1 MKDNLFFSIVIP
13 TYNRAAFILKSLD
26 SVFQQDYTNFEIIV
40 VNDGSTD
47 NTLEVLRSITDS
59 RLKILSITNS
69 ERAAA
74 RNRGVEIAKGDY
86 VTFLDSDDK
95 YYSNYLSNANTVLL
109 NKNSPVFYHQAYEVR
124 NTNGKK
130 LNYDINYG
138 DGIKFLLDGN
148 PLSCLGIFIKREE
161 ALKFP
166 FVEDRSLSGSED
178 WELWIRISVHFGLVK
193 DKTLTACLI
202 AHDKR
207 SVIQIEQKKLL
218 RRKKMLLHYIFQD
231 KKVHEEYGKYENHIM
246 SYSYTYI
253 ALHLILD
260 GHPFEGIKFLI
271 KAIALHPLCLI
282 DRRMLGI
289 GKHLVLSLFHLIF
302 YRKK

>member
-1 MKDNLFFSIVIP
+1 LIP
-13 TYNRAAFILKSLD
+13 SFNKIT
-26 SVFQQDYTNFEIIV
+26 TNFEVIV

-47 NTLEVLRSITDS
+47 NTLEVLKSITDS
-59 RLKILSITNS
+59 RIKILSIPNS

-86 VTFLDSDDK
+86 ITFLDSDDK

-109 NKNSPVFYHQAYEVR
+109 KKNRPVFYHQAYEVR

-148 PLSCLGIFIKREE
+148 PLSCLGVFIKREE
-161 ALKFP
+161 ALQFP
-166 FVEDRSLSGSED
+166 FVEDRRLSGSED
-178 WELWIRISVHFGLVK
+178 WELWIRLAVHFGLEK
-193 DKTLTACLI
+193 DTTLTACLI

-207 SVIQIEQKKLL
+207 SVIQIEQEKLLTRKKL
-218 RRKKMLLHYIFQD
+218 LLHYIFQD
-231 KKVHEEYGKYENHIM
+231 KKVLEAYGKYENRIISH
-246 SYSYTYI
+246 SYTYI

-260 GHPFEGIKFLI
+260 GHPFEGFKFLL
-271 KAIALHPLCLI
+271 KAIATSSSMYNRQKTCWELANI
-282 DRRMLGI
+282 SSYQSSI
-289 GKHLVLSLFHLIF
+289 
-302 YRKK
+302 